1 VATGV
6 RAELLT
12 KLKALETR
20 YDEVTRALAD
30 PSIFADPARYQR
42 AAREHASLR
51 QLMAAFEEYR
61 RLDREAAEATA
72 LARTET
78 DAEIRALAEAEKT
91 ALDDRQARLAHEIE
105 TLLLPQDPRDSRNV
119 IIEIRAGAGGDEAA
133 LFAGD
138 LLRMYARYAERRG
151 WTSEVLASSP
161 TGLGGFKEIALG
173 IQGPGAYSR
182 LKYESG
188 VHRVQRVPATEAGGR
203 IHTSTATVA
212 VLPEAEEV
220 DVVIRPDDL
229 KIDTFRAGSAGGQNV
244 NKVETAVR
252 ITHLPTGIVIACQ
265 DERSQHQ
272 NREKAMRILRAHL
285 LERAM
290 EQQRAEIAETRR
302 RQVGTGERS
311 EKIRTYNFPQDRVT
325 DHRIGKT
332 VHNLRSVLDGDLDD
346 LIETLAASERTE
358 SLTSAGA

>member
-1 VATGV
+1 M

-12 KLKALETR
+12 RLEALGAR
-20 YDEVTRALAD
+20 YEELTRALAD
-30 PSIFADPARYQR
+30 PSIFSDPGRYQDV
-42 AAREHASLR
+42 AREHAALG
-51 QLMAAFEEYR
+51 QVTAAYDEYR
-61 RLDREAAEATA
+61 RLSREAAEAVE
-72 LARTET
+72 LARGEA
-78 DAEIRALAEAEKT
+78 DAEMRALAEDEAARLT
-91 ALDDRQARLAHEIE
+91 QRQAALEREIE
-105 TLLLPQDPRDSRNV
+105 RLLLPRDPRDERNV

-138 LLRMYARYAERRG
+138 LFRMYARYAERHG
-151 WTSEVLASSP
+151 WRSEVLSGSP
-161 TGLGGFKEIALG
+161 TGLGGFKEVILSV
-173 IQGPGAYSR
+173 QGRGAYSR

-188 VHRVQRVPATEAGGR
+188 VHRVQRVPATEASGR

-220 DVVIRPDDL
+220 DVVIRPEEL
-229 KIDTFRAGSAGGQNV
+229 RIDTYRAGSAGGQNV

-285 LERAM
+285 LERAV
-290 EQQRAEIAETRR
+290 EQQKAEIAEARR

-332 VHNLRSVLDGDLDD
+332 VHDLPSVLDGDLDEVID
-346 LIETLAASERTE
+346 ALAAAEARE
-358 SLTSAGA
+358 ALTSAAS

>member
-1 VATGV
+1 V
-6 RAELLT
+6 RAELLNR
-12 KLKALETR
+12 LKTLEAR
-20 YDEVTRALAD
+20 YDELTRAMAD
-30 PSIFADPARYQR
+30 PAIFADPARYQQV
-42 AAREHASLR
+42 AREHASLR
-51 QLMAAFEEYR
+51 QVMDAFAEYR
-61 RLDREAAEATA
+61 RLDREAADAGA

-78 DAEIRALAEAEKT
+78 DAEMRALAQAEK
-91 ALDDRQARLAHEIE
+91 AMLDGRREAVEREIE
-105 TLLLPQDPRDSRNV
+105 ALLLPRDPRDTRNV

-138 LLRMYARYAERRG
+138 LFRMYARYAERRG

-252 ITHLPTGIVIACQ
+252 ITHLPTGLVIACQ

-285 LERAM
+285 LERAV

-302 RQVGTGERS
+302 RQVGSGDRS

-346 LIETLAASERTE
+346 LIEALAASERTE

>member
-1 VATGV
+1 M
-6 RAELLT
+6 RAELQTRLE
-12 KLKALETR
+12 ALGAR
-20 YDEVTRALAD
+20 YEELTRALAD
-30 PSIFADPARYQR
+30 PSIFADPGRYQGV
-42 AAREHASLR
+42 AREHAVLA
-51 QLMAAFEEYR
+51 QVMAAYGEYR
-61 RLDREAAEATA
+61 RVSREAEEAGE
-72 LARTET
+72 LARGEA
-78 DAEIRALAEAEKT
+78 DAEMRALAEDEA
-91 ALDDRQARLAHEIE
+91 ARLTQRLAALEREIE
-105 TLLLPQDPRDSRNV
+105 RLLLPRDPRDERNV

-138 LLRMYARYAERRG
+138 LFRMYARYAERHG
-151 WTSEVLASSP
+151 WKSEVLSGSP
-161 TGLGGFKEIALG
+161 TGLGGFKEVVLSV
-173 IQGPGAYSR
+173 QGRGAYSR

-188 VHRVQRVPATEAGGR
+188 VHRVQRVPATEASGR

-220 DVVIRPDDL
+220 DVVIRPEEL
-229 KIDTFRAGSAGGQNV
+229 RIDTYRAGSAGGQNV

-285 LERAM
+285 LARAV
-290 EQQRAEIAETRR
+290 EQQKAEIAEARR

-332 VHNLRSVLDGDLDD
+332 VHDLPGVLDGDLDEIID
-346 LIETLAASERTE
+346 ALAAAEARE
-358 SLTSAGA
+358 ALTSAAS